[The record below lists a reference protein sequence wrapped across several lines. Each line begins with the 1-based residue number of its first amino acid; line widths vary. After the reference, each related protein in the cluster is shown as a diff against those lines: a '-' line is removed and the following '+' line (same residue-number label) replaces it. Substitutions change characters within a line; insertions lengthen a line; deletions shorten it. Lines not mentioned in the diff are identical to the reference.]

1 MSDNQKLIISVLG
14 AVVGHLLLFLLLAL
28 LFTVANL
35 IAPTRGEAA
44 TTPVPPPPEEVTI
57 LLADLMEQIELT
69 PKELTRQYM
78 RTDADQESAVAPE
91 NAPFHSDHNTLATS
105 SRAPEIPEPG
115 RRPSVAGRD
124 DLPFLEIR
132 DRELVDGEFLDTSLA
147 SAPSQ
152 ASPSTPAIES
162 LPTPPAPAPDLM
174 AAAKPEPIRDPS
186 EIPAETERESPAPPA
201 EMPREAPESR
211 PEDPAEADR
220 PPETPAAER
229 ETQPDALKITD
240 APVLARREKSFESPF
255 PTESAPR
262 LEDLVGEE
270 REAEAR
276 KKTEEFDDAAA
287 PQTPLPAS
295 AMPVAKPLRPSLRE
309 TAAPDMP
316 ATPPAPAR
324 VAGADLPPT
333 PKPPSTDPAFNPHT
347 RAREM
352 TGDAANIG
360 DTPAFD
366 VEASAL
372 GRYKKEV
379 TQAVERQ
386 WHRYRERNLDFVTYG
401 TLKVKF
407 RVDKNGK
414 PRNLKL
420 VKNDSNAVMAEFT
433 LRAVLDADIPEMPEE
448 VASMLGS
455 SGLEIFYDVIVY

>member
-35 IAPTRGEAA
+35 IAPTRSEAA
-44 TTPVPPPPEEVTI
+44 TAPAPPPPEEITI
-57 LLADLMEQIELT
+57 LLADLMEQIDLT
-69 PKELTRQYM
+69 PKELTQQYM
-78 RTDADQESAVAPE
+78 RTDADQASDVAPE
-91 NAPFHSDHNTLATS
+91 STPFHSDHNTLATS
-105 SRAPEIPEPG
+105 SRTPEIAEPG

-147 SAPSQ
+147 SAPAPASQ
-152 ASPSTPAIES
+152 ATPAVEA
-162 LPTPPAPAPDLM
+162 LPTPPVPDLM

-186 EIPAETERESPAPPA
+186 EIPAETEQKSPAPPA
-201 EMPREAPESR
+201 EMPREAPEAR
-211 PEDPAEADR
+211 PEDPADADT
-220 PPETPAAER
+220 PPDTLAAER
-229 ETQPDALKITD
+229 EIQPDSLKITD
-240 APVLARREKSFESPF
+240 TPLLAQREKTFESPF
-255 PTESAPR
+255 PAESAPR
-262 LEDLVGEE
+262 LEDLVGED
-270 REAEAR
+270 REAEAM
-276 KKTEEFDDAAA
+276 KKVEETGEAAA
-287 PQTPLPAS
+287 PETPRPAS
-295 AMPVAKPLRPSLRE
+295 SMPVAKPLRPSLRQ
-309 TAAPDMP
+309 TSAPDSPPSP
-316 ATPPAPAR
+316 AQA
-324 VAGADLPPT
+324 AGADLPPT
-333 PKPPSTDPAFNPHT
+333 PKPTSTDPAFNPHT

-352 TGDAANIG
+352 TGNAANVG

-372 GRYKKEV
+372 GRYKKAV